1 MPKFVDH
8 DQRRADIGW
17 AVARLIAAEGIQAVS
32 VRAVAAESG
41 YQPSTLRHYF
51 PLADGMTAHA
61 LVLISRRQQ
70 QRLSAK
76 SWPEDPRL
84 AIREAWCEALPL
96 DDDRRLEAHVW
107 LASSIT
113 ARSDSARQALGS
125 INEGLDRLCANTIE
139 VYTGRVDDAS
149 ARTALRAFT
158 DGLALNGIVDP
169 ERFTPSV
176 VESSLDRYLDRL
188 QRPDQ

>member
-51 PLADGMTAHA
+51 PLADEMTAHA
-61 LVLISRRQQ
+61 LVLISQRQQ

-96 DDDRRLEAHVW
+96 DEDRRIEAQVW
-107 LASSIT
+107 FASSIT
-113 ARSDSARQALGS
+113 ARSDSARQALAS

-139 VYTGRVDDAS
+139 VYTGRAGDAS
-149 ARTALRAFT
+149 ARTALRAVT
-158 DGLALNGIVDP
+158 DGLALNGVIDP

-176 VESSLDRYLDRL
+176 VESSLDLYLDRL